1 MSWGVRLLTRAGGVR
16 LLTRASGGRLLTR
29 AGGGRLLTRAVLLG
43 LVGCGG
49 EQVGMALPP
58 SGSPPASA
66 PVVASA
72 LASSALPAPSP
83 RRGDPLWLRAR
94 DADPAE
100 RMRLAIAVG
109 ASGLLDGVEDGGEIA
124 ATALGA
130 LPYADDAELALGR
143 LGELAR
149 ADGGGLRRALLG
161 AILGIAGQPR
171 RQREALDPEGVKRC
185 AEALLVIAVQA
196 SLPRAER
203 ALAVSAARALAEKGY
218 LDATR
223 IPGDLDP
230 K

>member
-1 MSWGVRLLTRAGGVR
+1 LLTRAVLVR
-16 LLTRASGGRLLTR
+16 V
-29 AGGGRLLTRAVLLG
+29 LTRAVLLG

-49 EQVGMALPP
+49 EQVAIGTASGP
-58 SGSPPASA
+58 SGSASV
-66 PVVASA
+66 PVVASVQ
-72 LASSALPAPSP
+72 ASSGPPAPSP
-83 RRGDPLWLRAR
+83 RRTDPLWLRAR
-94 DADPAE
+94 DGDPAE
-100 RMRLAIAVG
+100 RIRLAIAVG
-109 ASGLLDGVEDGGEIA
+109 ASGLLDGVEDGGEVA
-124 ATALGA
+124 VTALGA

-149 ADGGGLRRALLG
+149 AGTGSPRRALLE

-185 AEALLVIAVQA
+185 AEALLSIAAQV
-196 SLPRAER
+196 SVPRAER
-203 ALAVSAARALAEKGY
+203 SLAVSAARALAEKGY

>member
-1 MSWGVRLLTRAGGVR
+1 LLTRAVVVRLLTRAVVVR
-16 LLTRASGGRLLTR
+16 LLTRAVVV
-29 AGGGRLLTRAVLLG
+29 RLLTRAVLLG

-49 EQVGMALPP
+49 EQVAAGTALPP
-58 SGSPPASA
+58 AGSSSASA
-66 PVVASA
+66 LVVASA
-72 LASSALPAPSP
+72 QAGSGPAAPSP
-83 RRGDPLWLRAR
+83 RLTDPLWLRAR

-100 RMRLAIAVG
+100 RIRLANAVG
-109 ASGLLDGVEDGGEIA
+109 AGGLVEGVDDGGEVA

-130 LPYADDAELALGR
+130 LPYAEDGELALGR

-149 ADGGGLRRALLG
+149 AGTGAPRRALLE

-185 AEALLVIAVQA
+185 AEALLVMAAQA

-203 ALAVSAARALAEKGY
+203 SLAVSAARALAEKGY
-218 LDATR
+218 LDPTR